1 MSSELK
7 QYLEEL
13 GLSEYESRVYLALL
27 SLCSGT
33 MRELAEKSN
42 VPYQKVYEVSKSLEN
57 KGLVR
62 IIEGKPKR
70 VKIIDPSISLKV
82 YRDKILS
89 ELDEAINKIVSYWS
103 RQRKGDRDRS
113 IHVKGKRTIIRL
125 LKDLAEKSSEMKVVY
140 DDPPDW
146 LIKIM
151 RGFNGKL
158 TLVTCKEIDLP
169 NVLIRNV
176 KSRFVIFDD
185 SLLVTFNSEDEAI
198 VDSCKG
204 CVIQADEHFE
214 LLTR

>member
-1 MSSELK
+1 
-7 QYLEEL
+7 
-13 GLSEYESRVYLALL
+13 
-27 SLCSGT
+27 
-33 MRELAEKSN
+33 
-42 VPYQKVYEVSKSLEN
+42 
-57 KGLVR
+57 
-62 IIEGKPKR
+62 
-70 VKIIDPSISLKV
+70 V

-89 ELDEAINKIVSYWS
+89 ELDQAINKIVSYWS

-125 LKDLAEKSSEMKVVY
+125 LKDLAEKSSKMKVVY
-140 DDPPDW
+140 DYPPV
-146 LIKIM
+146 IKIM

-176 KSRFVIFDD
+176 KPRFVIFDD
-185 SLLVTFNSEDEAI
+185 SLLFNSEDEAI